1 MTPNSCYNDHIR
13 LRKGDIM
20 KDLKEIYEKNI
31 KSVVLESRTLKEAE
45 KNLNLENVYYKEY
58 AWIYGDEKIL
68 IFFIKTSW
76 QKSYF
81 LLYY

>member
-45 KNLNLENVYYKEY
+45 KNLNLENVYYKSMREY
-58 AWIYGDEKIL
+58 MVMKR
-68 IFFIKTSW
+68 F
-76 QKSYF
+76 
-81 LLYY
+81 

>member
-31 KSVVLESRTLKEAE
+31 KSVVLESRTFKEAE
-45 KNLNLENVYYKEY
+45 KNLNLENVFYKSMREY
-58 AWIYGDEKIL
+58 MVMKR
-68 IFFIKTSW
+68 F
-76 QKSYF
+76 
-81 LLYY
+81 